1 MKIDKSPDAF
11 RTISEVSEELNVPSH
26 VLRFWETK
34 FKSIKPLKR
43 SGNRRYYRPSDILII
58 KEIKQLLY
66 NNGYSVK
73 GVQKIL
79 DSNLSYKK
87 DLTSKGDI
95 DLDKLTDNNDLYLKF
110 LGWGHHLCDL
120 SFRGL

>member
-1 MKIDKSPDAF
+1 MKTDKSPDAF

-66 NNGYSVK
+66 NNGYTVK

-95 DLDKLTDNNDLYLKF
+95 DLDKLTDNNDLDLK
-110 LGWGHHLCDL
+110 LKNML
-120 SFRGL
+120 SKIDSILSKF

>member
-66 NNGYSVK
+66 NNGYTVK

-95 DLDKLTDNNDLYLKF
+95 DLDKLTDNNDLDLK
-110 LGWGHHLCDL
+110 LKNML
-120 SFRGL
+120 SKIDSILSKF